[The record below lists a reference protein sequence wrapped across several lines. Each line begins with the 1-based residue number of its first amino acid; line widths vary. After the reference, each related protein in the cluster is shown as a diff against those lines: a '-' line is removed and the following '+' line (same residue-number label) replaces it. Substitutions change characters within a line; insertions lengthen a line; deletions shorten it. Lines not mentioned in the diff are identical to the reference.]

1 LRETAGDIERLQALL
16 DRSFERSGSHLR
28 SIFTEERRV
37 GAAELPAML
46 PGVQIL
52 SLATVTAACE
62 PRVAPVDGHFYRGE
76 LWFGSSH
83 DSLRF
88 RNIRSR
94 PQVSAAITRG
104 EEFALIAHGVAHE
117 VDLNTAELEP
127 FRSYLREVYS
137 GDESWDDWGADAAYA
152 RLEARTMFSFREP
165 PLIPNHRE
173 AAPPCRGRPATP
185 DRPSPPRPLGH
196 RRRGWMPADEAGEL
210 IPSDER
216 SQHRAPRARR
226 RSPASRVAP
235 RRRRSAPGPGARR
248 RR

>member
-1 LRETAGDIERLQALL
+1 M
-16 DRSFERSGSHLR
+16 
-28 SIFTEERRV
+28 

-46 PGVQIL
+46 PGVQSL

-94 PQVSAAITRG
+94 PQVSAAVTRG

-152 RLEARTMFSFREP
+152 RLEARTMFSFA
-165 PLIPNHRE
+165 NHR
-173 AAPPCRGRPATP
+173 
-185 DRPSPPRPLGH
+185 
-196 RRRGWMPADEAGEL
+196 
-210 IPSDER
+210 
-216 SQHRAPRARR
+216 
-226 RSPASRVAP
+226 
-235 RRRRSAPGPGARR
+235 
-248 RR
+248 